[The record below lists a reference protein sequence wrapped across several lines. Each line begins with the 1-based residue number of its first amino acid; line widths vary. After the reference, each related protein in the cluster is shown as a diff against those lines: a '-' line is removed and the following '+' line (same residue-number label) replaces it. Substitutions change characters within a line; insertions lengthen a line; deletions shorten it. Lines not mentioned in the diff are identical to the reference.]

1 MVRVRHLLSGRE
13 DIGSV
18 RAYFNVPAGTFV
30 LGEMKNV
37 PGGKKIWLS
46 LTVSGTE
53 KICLG
58 IDL

>member
-37 PGGKKIWLS
+37 PGD
-46 LTVSGTE
+46 LTVRA
-53 KICLG
+53 
-58 IDL
+58 